1 MVFFFS
7 VINEAAT
14 LFTKQNA
21 GNDSGYP
28 APVYRHTING
38 EPECCSFAALPG
50 WAGPAQRHSY
60 ALL

>member
-38 EPECCSFAALPG
+38 EAKCCSFFRCRCL
-50 WAGPAQRHSY
+50 AQV
-60 ALL
+60 

>member
-14 LFTKQNA
+14 LFVKQNA

-28 APVYRHTING
+28 EPVYRHVING
-38 EPECCSFAALPG
+38 ELNSARKLPRAL
-50 WAGPAQRHSY
+50 
-60 ALL
+60 

>member
-1 MVFFFS
+1 MQVDREMVFFFS

-38 EPECCSFAALPG
+38 EAKCCSFFRCRCL
-50 WAGPAQRHSY
+50 AQV
-60 ALL
+60 